1 MCIAAASESGVP
13 HHPPH
18 PHPRKSDAHLVKI
31 VSETREY
38 PERNFDLDALRGNRA
53 PGAFVR
59 EFANAAG

>member
-1 MCIAAASESGVP
+1 MCIAAASESVAP
-13 HHPPH
+13 
-18 PHPRKSDAHLVKI
+18 PRKSDAHLVKI

-38 PERNFDLDALRGNRA
+38 PERNFDFDALRGNRA